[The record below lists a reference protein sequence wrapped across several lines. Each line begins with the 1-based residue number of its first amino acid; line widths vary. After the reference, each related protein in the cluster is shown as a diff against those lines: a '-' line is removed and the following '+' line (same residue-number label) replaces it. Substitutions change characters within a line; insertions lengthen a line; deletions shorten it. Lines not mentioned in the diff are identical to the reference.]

1 MPLKPFLGVL
11 LAATALAPV
20 LAQTAPPPA
29 PEGSAQEVARGYAN
43 PPMPNQAAINAGGQA
58 ATASL
63 NNQVAAADA
72 ATQSSNQAAADANAA
87 MSAEAQAQYQADRES
102 YMAALVQHDH
112 AVNRTDAR
120 YARQQQA
127 YADAMYAWRRQVYAC
142 KHGHPRAC
150 DMPAPDPSRFY

>member
-1 MPLKPFLGVL
+1 MPVKPLFGLL

-20 LAQTAPPPA
+20 LAQNAPPPG

-58 ATASL
+58 GTAGL
-63 NNQVAAADA
+63 NNQVAAAQA
-72 ATQSSNQAAADANAA
+72 SNQAAADATAA
-87 MSAEAQAQYQADRES
+87 MSAEQQAQYNADRQA
-102 YMAALVQHDH
+102 YMDALVAHDH

-120 YARQQQA
+120 YVRQQRA

-142 KHGHPRAC
+142 KHGHQRAC
-150 DMPAPDPSRFY
+150 DMPPPDPSRFY

>member
-1 MPLKPFLGVL
+1 MPLKPLFGVL

-20 LAQTAPPPA
+20 LAQTAPPPG

-58 ATASL
+58 GTASL

-72 ATQSSNQAAADANAA
+72 AAQSSNQAAADA
-87 MSAEAQAQYQADRES
+87 MSAEAQAQYQADREA
-102 YMAALVQHDH
+102 YMAALVQHDR
-112 AVNRTDAR
+112 AVNRSDAR
-120 YARQQQA
+120 YVRQQRA

-142 KHGHPRAC
+142 KHGHQRAC
-150 DMPAPDPSRFY
+150 DMPPPDPSRFY